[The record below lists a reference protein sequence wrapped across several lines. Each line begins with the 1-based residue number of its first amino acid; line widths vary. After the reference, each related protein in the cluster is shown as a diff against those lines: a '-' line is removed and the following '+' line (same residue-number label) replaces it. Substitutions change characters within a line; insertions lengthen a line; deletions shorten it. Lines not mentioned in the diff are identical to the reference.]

1 MQPEPIV
8 IEKTYSASA
17 ARVWRAITDKDEM
30 KNWYF
35 KLDDFRAEP
44 GFEFS
49 FTGGR
54 EGGIQYVHR
63 CKITEVIPEKK
74 LVHTWTYDGY
84 PGVSYV
90 TWELFP
96 QGDQTLLRL
105 THTGLE
111 TLPAEPD
118 FARENFLKGWSHILP
133 VSLKNYLEGEA

>member
-1 MQPEPIV
+1 MQSEPIV
-8 IEKTYSASA
+8 VEKTYAVNA

-35 KLDDFRAEP
+35 KLDDFRAES

-63 CKITEVIPEKK
+63 CKITEVIPGKK

-96 QGDQTLLRL
+96 QGEQTLLRL

-118 FARENFLKGWSHILP
+118 FARENFLQGWSHILP
-133 VSLKNYLEGEA
+133 VSLANYLAGES